1 MAFKIDGC
9 KKIISDWHFICTCNT
24 TSSIRLLWSKIIY
37 MYKVFL
43 SLLTHLFESSSLAR
57 YIPHWRQTFLTA
69 RENFYIEKTLLWDN
83 SKFQIYSNSFK
94 SIRSWIHIHMSYDLT
109 LLLIHSNTFFRKFAS
124 SSPPIRRKTNS
135 VPTNIPLNVIPI
147 NMLKSFFMGV
157 FFKKEFKFFSS

>member
-1 MAFKIDGC
+1 MKTMAFKIDGC

-43 SLLTHLFESSSLAR
+43 SLLTHLFESSSLAI

-69 RENFYIEKTLLWDN
+69 RENFYNEKTLLWDN
-83 SKFQIYSNSFK
+83 SKFQIYSNSWK

-147 NMLKSFFMGV
+147 MLKSFFMGV
-157 FFKKEFKFFSS
+157 FFFNRV

>member
-1 MAFKIDGC
+1 MTDILFVHVTLHPPSGY
-9 KKIISDWHFICTCNT
+9 FF
-24 TSSIRLLWSKIIY
+24 RKIIY

-43 SLLTHLFESSSLAR
+43 SLLTHLFESSSLAI

-69 RENFYIEKTLLWDN
+69 RENFYNEKTLLWDN
-83 SKFQIYSNSFK
+83 SKFQIYSNSLK

-124 SSPPIRRKTNS
+124 SSPPIRSKTNS

-147 NMLKSFFMGV
+147 MLKSFFMGV
-157 FFKKEFKFFSS
+157 FFKTEFKFFSS

>member
-1 MAFKIDGC
+1 MKREKSHLSNWLKTMAFKIDGC

-43 SLLTHLFESSSLAR
+43 SLLTHLFESSSLAI

-69 RENFYIEKTLLWDN
+69 RENFYNEKTLLWNN
-83 SKFQIYSNSFK
+83 SKFQIYSNSLK

-109 LLLIHSNTFFRKFAS
+109 LLLIHSNTFS
-124 SSPPIRRKTNS
+124 ENLHH
-135 VPTNIPLNVIPI
+135 PLPQSEVKLIQSQLI
-147 NMLKSFFMGV
+147 SH
-157 FFKKEFKFFSS
+157 

>member
-1 MAFKIDGC
+1 MLRKSLLKREKSYLSNWLKTMAFKIDGC

-69 RENFYIEKTLLWDN
+69 RENFYNEKTLLWDN
-83 SKFQIYSNSFK
+83 SKFHIYSNSLK

-109 LLLIHSNTFFRKFAS
+109 LLLIHSNTFLE
-124 SSPPIRRKTNS
+124 NLHH
-135 VPTNIPLNVIPI
+135 PLPQSEVKLIQSQLI
-147 NMLKSFFMGV
+147 SH
-157 FFKKEFKFFSS
+157 